1 MQTVKDQSVDRA
13 AVGDSFRLSVLEV
26 PCGVSKARHD
36 SLDKIILELSSST
49 QAKRNSRRQ
58 AGRSGAEEEGR
69 KPSIHPETQSV
80 QHRQH

>member
-1 MQTVKDQSVDRA
+1 MAMERLARREVGQENVTWQT
-13 AVGDSFRLSVLEV
+13 
-26 PCGVSKARHD
+26 ARHD

-58 AGRSGAEEEGR
+58 AGRSGAEGGGR

-80 QHRQH
+80 QHRQL